1 MIRAPKIRLVDDE
14 GNQLGVVETKEG
26 LEKAKE
32 QSLDLVEVSPN
43 SDPPVCRIMDY
54 SKYKYEQEK
63 KRKQAKKKQHVTH
76 LKEVRFK
83 PRIDGNDYQ
92 VKVKHIKEFLTN
104 KDKVRV
110 TLLFRGREMAHRELG
125 MALLARLATDI
136 AAVGEM
142 ESSPRIMGRI
152 ISVTI
157 IPKNE

>member
-1 MIRAPKIRLVDDE
+1 MDEE
-14 GNQLGVVETKEG
+14 GNQLGVVDTKEG

-32 QSLDLVEVSPN
+32 QGFDLVEVSPN

-63 KRKQAKKKQHVTH
+63 KKKQAKKKQHVTH
-76 LKEVRFK
+76 MKEVRFK
-83 PRIDGNDYQ
+83 PRIDGHDYQ
-92 VKVKHIKEFLTN
+92 VKLKHIKEFLAN

-110 TLLFRGREMAHRELG
+110 TLLFRGREMAHKELG
-125 MALLARLATDI
+125 MELLGRLATDI

-142 ESSPRIMGRI
+142 EASPKIMGRI

-157 IPKNE
+157 IPKDA

>member
-1 MIRAPKIRLVDDE
+1 MDEE
-14 GNQLGVVETKEG
+14 GNQLGVVETKAG

-32 QSLDLVEVSPN
+32 QGLDLVEVSPN

-76 LKEVRFK
+76 IKEVRFK
-83 PRIDGNDYQ
+83 PRIDGHDYQ
-92 VKVKHIKEFLTN
+92 VKLKHIKEFLVN

-110 TLLFRGREMAHRELG
+110 TLLFRGREMAHKELG
-125 MALLARLATDI
+125 MGLLNRLATDI
-136 AAVGEM
+136 AAIGEM
-142 ESSPRIMGRI
+142 ETSPKIMGRI

-157 IPKNE
+157 IPKNT